1 MATGP
6 DLRIGDA
13 EREAAAVLLREHYAQ
28 GRLTLEEFNQR
39 LDATFAATT
48 QRQLGQ
54 ISRDLPHAGLTGA
67 MRPQPAPASQH
78 QDQRQGYS
86 RRRYR
91 SAPRFLR
98 LVPIMVAV
106 ATLWLLTVDLHLAF
120 PWPGRLA
127 IFVAVLAFARGL
139 MRWIWRHVGG
149 ARSGPH
155 WRGQDLY
162 GPHGARSHWAGPPP
176 WDRPRGARFGPS
188 GSRGFWGSDR

>member
-13 EREAAAVLLREHYAQ
+13 EREAAAELLREHYAQ

-54 ISRDLPHAGLTGA
+54 ISKDLPQAG
-67 MRPQPAPASQH
+67 PASPPLRPPGPAAARTHPGRAAQY
-78 QDQRQGYS
+78 QDCS
-86 RRRYR
+86 WRRHR

-98 LVPIMVAV
+98 LVPIMAAV
-106 ATLWLLTVDLHLAF
+106 AILWLLTVDLHLGF

-127 IFVAVLAFARGL
+127 IFIAAFAFVRGI
-139 MRWIWRHVGG
+139 MRWIWRHS
-149 ARSGPH
+149 A
-155 WRGQDLY
+155 
-162 GPHGARSHWAGPPP
+162 
-176 WDRPRGARFGPS
+176 GARFGP
-188 GSRGFWGSDR
+188 RP

>member
-54 ISRDLPHAGLTGA
+54 ISRDLPHAVLTGA
-67 MRPQPAPASQH
+67 TRPQPAQASPG
-78 QDQRQGYS
+78 QDQRQDYS

-91 SAPRFLR
+91 CAPRFLR
-98 LVPIMVAV
+98 LVPIMAAV
-106 ATLWLLTVDLHLAF
+106 ATLWLLTAGLHLAF
-120 PWPGRLA
+120 LWPGRLA

-139 MRWIWRHVGG
+139 MRWLWRHAGG
-149 ARSGPH
+149 ARSGARYG
-155 WRGQDLY
+155 RG
-162 GPHGARSHWAGPPP
+162 P
-176 WDRPRGARFGPS
+176 
-188 GSRGFWGSDR
+188 WGSDL

>member
-13 EREAAAVLLREHYAQ
+13 EREAAAALLREHYAQ

-54 ISRDLPHAGLTGA
+54 ISRDLPHAGLTA
-67 MRPQPAPASQH
+67 ATRPQPTQAGQR
-78 QDQRQGYS
+78 QDQRQHYS
-86 RRRYR
+86 RCRYR

-106 ATLWLLTVDLHLAF
+106 ATLWLLTVGLHLAF

-127 IFVAVLAFARGL
+127 MFVAVFAFARGL
-139 MRWIWRHVGG
+139 MRWIWRHAGG

-155 WRGQDLY
+155 ARGQDWF
-162 GPHGARSHWAGPPP
+162 GPHGPGSYWGGSPGN
-176 WDRPRGARFGPS
+176 RPRGSRYSGGWRGP
-188 GSRGFWGSDR
+188 WGSDF